1 MSHRPVAALVRY
13 SLALA
18 ALLALGA
25 FAQSAAPAA
34 QPEVKRPA
42 RMEAATSNGARAP
55 DAADAMATSKHAR
68 LPGLQP
74 DGLITLH
81 DQWSL
86 SPAGR
91 HVTVGDFPVNIAVR
105 PDGKTAAVLHS
116 GNGTHEVII
125 VDLAS
130 RDMVARVTVPESF
143 YGLSY
148 AKDGR
153 TLYASGGEYD
163 LIHVWKVDADG
174 LLSDHAEITVCPRE
188 QSFVVAGLS
197 MSPDGKTLYACGPWG
212 HRVAEIGLDGEGTGG
227 TPVPQGGEGKASKFI
242 DLPADSFPYAVLPTP
257 DGKRLY
263 VSLWGGSAIAVLDAA
278 SHALLG
284 TWPTPSHPTEM
295 ALSPD
300 GETLYVACSNS
311 NSVAA
316 LDTQSGKPRELIN
329 TALYPN
335 APSGSTPSSLALSAD
350 GHTLLI
356 ANSQNNNLAVID
368 VSSPGNARPQGFI
381 PVGWYP
387 TSVRFDPKGDILVA
401 DGKGL
406 TPRTN
411 RHGPMPGL
419 AAKNLREY
427 IGSLHQGAVSF
438 IKMPNESTLKQLT
451 GTAYKCAPLVEN
463 AAVVAQPFDTDN
475 PIPVKV
481 GGPSP
486 IKHCIYI
493 IKENRTYDQVFGDMK
508 EGNGD
513 ASICLFPEAVTPN
526 QHALAREFVLLDNFY
541 VNSEVS
547 ADGHEWTMAAYA
559 TDFVEKT
566 WPINYRRQPKNA
578 EIRYPSEGS
587 YDIAVPAGGYIWDR
601 CAEAGVSYMS
611 MGEWVENGKT
621 PDDPCT
627 AKVKALEGH
636 IDPKFRSFDTGYSD
650 VKRAERFIENLAGW
664 EKAGEM
670 PQFMI
675 VRLPNDHTAGTGRG
689 SLTPTAMVAENDLA
703 VGMVIEA
710 LGKSQFWKD
719 SAVFI
724 VEDDA
729 QNGSDHIDA
738 HRSNALVISPYTK
751 RHVVDSSLYST
762 SSFLRTMEL
771 ILGLQPMS
779 QFDAAAL
786 PLYASFTATPDL
798 TPYKVIEPQ
807 VDIHARNA
815 MGAWGQ
821 DESEEMDF
829 SQEDRADDIALNDI
843 IWHSVRGEDSE
854 MPAPVR
860 AAFVFTHPVSDD
872 DDD

>member
-1 MSHRPVAALVRY
+1 MPQRPHPALVFAAFVASAALAQNAGP
-13 SLALA
+13 LA
-18 ALLALGA
+18 
-25 FAQSAAPAA
+25 P
-34 QPEVKRPA
+34 PEVKRPA
-42 RMEAATSNGARAP
+42 RMEEATSNGARTP
-55 DAADAMATSKHAR
+55 DAGEAMQVSKHAR

-81 DQWSL
+81 NQWSL

-91 HVTVGDFPVNIAVR
+91 HLAVGDFPVNIVLR

-116 GNGTHEVII
+116 GNGTHEVITI
-125 VDLAS
+125 NLTT
-130 RDMVARVTVPESF
+130 REIVARVTVPESF
-143 YGLSY
+143 YGMCFSP
-148 AKDGR
+148 DGTR
-153 TLYASGGEYD
+153 LYASGGEYD
-163 LIHVWKVDADG
+163 LIHAWNVDADG
-174 LLSDHAEITVCPRE
+174 LLSEHSEITVCPRD

-197 MSPDGKTLYACGPWG
+197 MSPDGTTLFACGPWG
-212 HRVAEIGLDGEGTGG
+212 HRVAILSVGDPPAGAALA
-227 TPVPQGGEGKASKFI
+227 PPRAASFV
-242 DLPADSFPYAVLPTP
+242 DLPKDTFPYAALLTR
-257 DGKRLY
+257 DGTRLY
-263 VSLWGGSAIAVLDAA
+263 VSLWGGSGVAVIDPA
-278 SHALLG
+278 SRTVVN
-284 TWPTPSHPTEM
+284 TWATPSHPTEM

-300 GETLYVACSNS
+300 GGTLFVACSDS

-316 LDTQSGKPRELIN
+316 LDTGSGKPRELIN
-329 TALYPN
+329 IALYPN

-350 GHTLLI
+350 GHTLLV
-356 ANSQNNNLAVID
+356 ANSENNDLAAID
-368 VSSPGNARPQGFI
+368 VSSPGNARPMGFI

-387 TSVRFDPKGDILVA
+387 TSVRFDAKGDIVVA

-438 IKMPNESTLKQLT
+438 IKMPDEAALKKLT
-451 GTAYKCAPLVEN
+451 ATAYRCSPLAEN
-463 AAVVAQPFDTDN
+463 AGVVGRPHEADN
-475 PIPVKV
+475 PIPAKL
-481 GGPSP
+481 GDTSP

-547 ADGHEWTMAAYA
+547 ADGHEWTTAAYA

-566 WPINYRRQPKNA
+566 WPINYRPQPSHA
-578 EIRYPSEGS
+578 EIHYPAEGA
-587 YDIAVPAGGYIWDR
+587 YDIAAPAGGYIWDR
-601 CAEAGVSYMS
+601 CAQAGVSYIS
-611 MGEWVENGKT
+611 MGEWVSNGKT

-627 AKVKALEGH
+627 PRVKALEGH
-636 IDPKFRSFDTGYSD
+636 IDPGFRSFDTGYSD
-650 VKRAERFIENLAGW
+650 VLRAERFIKNLAGW

-670 PQFMI
+670 PRFMI

-710 LGKSQFWKD
+710 LGKSRFWKD
-719 SAVFI
+719 SAVFV

-729 QNGSDHIDA
+729 QNGSDHVDA
-738 HRSNALVISPYTK
+738 HRSNILVVSPYTK

-762 SSFLRTMEL
+762 SSVLRTMEL
-771 ILGLQPMS
+771 ILALQPMS
-779 QFDAAAL
+779 QFDAGAL
-786 PLYASFTATPDL
+786 PLYASFTAKADL
-798 TPYKVIEPQ
+798 TPYTLLQPR

-815 MGAWGQ
+815 PGAWGQ
-821 DESEEMDF
+821 KASETMDF
-829 SQEDRADDIALNDI
+829 DEEIAPTT
-843 IWHSVRGEDSE
+843 SR
-854 MPAPVR
+854 
-860 AAFVFTHPVSDD
+860 
-872 DDD
+872 

>member
-1 MSHRPVAALVRY
+1 ME
-13 SLALA
+13 
-18 ALLALGA
+18 
-25 FAQSAAPAA
+25 SA
-34 QPEVKRPA
+34 
-42 RMEAATSNGARAP
+42 S
-55 DAADAMATSKHAR
+55 HAR

-86 SPAGR
+86 IPAGH
-91 HVTVGDFPVNIAVR
+91 HVQVGDFPVNIALR
-105 PDGKTAAVLHS
+105 PDGKTAAILHS
-116 GNGTHEVII
+116 GNGTHEVIT
-125 VDLAS
+125 VNLAS
-130 RDMVARVTVPESF
+130 RDIVARVVVPESF
-143 YGLSY
+143 YGLTFSP
-148 AKDGR
+148 DGS

-163 LIHVWKVDADG
+163 LIHTWRVDADG
-174 LLSDHAEITVCPRE
+174 LLSDHHELTVCPRE
-188 QSFVVAGLS
+188 QSFVVAGLAF
-197 MSPDGKTLYACGPWG
+197 SPDAKTLYACGPWG
-212 HRVAEIGLDGEGTGG
+212 HRVALVDLAATD
-227 TPVPQGGEGKASKFI
+227 TAPTFI
-242 DLPADSFPYAVLPTP
+242 DLPKDTYPYAVLASP
-257 DGKRLY
+257 DGERLFI
-263 VSLWGGSAIAVLDAA
+263 SLWGGAGVAVIDAA
-278 SHALLG
+278 THKVEA
-284 TWPTPSHPTEM
+284 TWATPSHPTEM
-295 ALSPD
+295 VLSPAGD
-300 GETLYVACSNS
+300 TLYVACSNS

-316 LDTQSGKPRELIN
+316 IATESGKTRELIN

-335 APSGSTPSSLALSAD
+335 APSGSTPCSLALTHD
-350 GHTLLI
+350 GRTLLI
-356 ANSQNNNLAVID
+356 ANSENNDLSVID
-368 VSSPGNARPQGFI
+368 VSSPGNARSMGFI

-387 TSVRFDPKGDILVA
+387 TCVRLDAKGGILVA

-427 IGSLHQGAVSF
+427 IGSLHQGALSF
-438 IKMPNESTLKQLT
+438 IKMPDEKALKAY
-451 GTAYKCAPLVEN
+451 TADAYRACPLQDK
-463 AAVVAQPFDTDN
+463 AAVVARPSDPNN
-475 PIPVKV
+475 PIPAKL
-481 GGPSP
+481 GDASP
-486 IKHCIYI
+486 IKHCIYV

-513 ASICLFPEAVTPN
+513 ASICLFPEEVTPN

-547 ADGHEWTMAAYA
+547 ADGHEWSMAAYA

-566 WPINYRRQPKNA
+566 WPINYRHQPKNA
-578 EIRYPSEGS
+578 EIHYPSEGG

-611 MGEWVENGKT
+611 MGEWVENGAT
-621 PDDPCT
+621 PNDPCT
-627 AKVKALEGH
+627 PKAKALEGH
-636 IDPKFRSFDTGYSD
+636 IDPMYRSFDTGYSD
-650 VKRAERFIENLAGW
+650 VKRAERFIENLKGW

-670 PQFMI
+670 PRFMI

-710 LGKSQFWKD
+710 LGKSMFWKD

-729 QNGSDHIDA
+729 QNGSDHVDA

-751 RHVVDSSLYST
+751 RHYVDSSLYST

-771 ILGLQPMS
+771 ILGLRPMS

-798 TPYKVIEPQ
+798 TPYVALQPR

-821 DESEEMDF
+821 DESEAMDF
-829 SQEDRADDIALNDI
+829 SAEDRIDDLALNDI
-843 IWHSVRGEDSE
+843 IWHSVRGADSA

-860 AAFVFTHPVSDD
+860 AAFVFSHAADD
-872 DDD
+872 DDDD